1 VRPPG
6 TEGFFPGHDGT
17 RLFYRLWSP
26 EGAPRATVAF
36 VHGFGDHSGRHPN
49 LVCGLS
55 ARGMEVCAFDLRGHG
70 RSDGRRGH
78 VDGWDD
84 YREDLRRFLALV
96 RRGRSDGHGG
106 SAPPYGGGP
115 PLFLMGH
122 SMGGLIVLEF
132 ALRSPSE
139 LRGVIASS
147 PAVGRLGVAPWK
159 MSLGR
164 LLSRLWPRFSMEAGL
179 DSSGLSRDP
188 DVRRAIRDD
197 PLSHGRG
204 TARLAL
210 ETTRAVEWTREH
222 AADLRVPLLLLHG
235 GADIVVGPEA
245 CRTLYE
251 NVRVP
256 DKTRL
261 EYEGAFHELD
271 NDLGHERVVA
281 DVAEWIECRSSA

>member
-1 VRPPG
+1 MRPAG

-17 RLFYRLWSP
+17 RLFYRLQP
-26 EGAPRATVAF
+26 AGGTPRALVVF

-49 LVCGLS
+49 LVSGLC

-84 YREDLRRFLALV
+84 YREDLRLFLGRV
-96 RRGRSDGHGG
+96 RR
-106 SAPPYGGGP
+106 AGGP

-122 SMGGLIVLEF
+122 SMGGLIVLEY
-132 ALRSPSE
+132 ALRSPSG
-139 LRGVIASS
+139 LSGVIASS

-159 MSLGR
+159 MTLGR

-210 ETTRAVEWTREH
+210 ETMRALEWTRAH
-222 AADLRVPLLLLHG
+222 AAGLRVPLLLLHG
-235 GADIVVGPEA
+235 GADVIVGSEA

-251 NVRVP
+251 EVRIP

-261 EYEGAFHELD
+261 EYGGAFHELD
-271 NDLGHERVVA
+271 NDLDHERVVA
-281 DVAEWIECRSSA
+281 DVAEWIERRGAR